1 LFELNSK
8 HVASLYALLI
18 FSLIGLIF
26 GGSYPEFA
34 LSELVHFAVLTVALL
49 TVLGFEFKDFQER
62 LTISVLGSIVFGLCA
77 TTTSVFGHEFSH
89 SVWLV
94 FPIFAVIYA
103 TSAALFLGTAL
114 VCGRQLKKVT
124 GRTLKNW
131 FAPHRRT

>member
-1 LFELNSK
+1 MGV
-8 HVASLYALLI
+8 VADLLI
-18 FSLIGLIF
+18 VSDIIGLIF
-26 GGSYPEFA
+26 GDSYPEFA

-94 FPIFAVIYA
+94 LPIFAVIYA
-103 TSAALFLGTAL
+103 TSAVLFLVTAL

-124 GRTLKNW
+124 GRTLKNR